1 MVYSVS
7 IQSGAQAPADPGARR
22 DAPTLVFQGFPLEG
36 EASLEDVSRAL
47 KVARRAV
54 AYTDSD
60 TDSDTDSTT
69 EPEAPPSPVE
79 DALEGFVK
87 VEELEPQAEWREDTA
102 RKDEDPEEKETTFVE
117 RAPPP
122 PPPRADAGTVDLVEE
137 VLQADAE
144 LTGEGQKDEPPRE
157 PPAEVPVPRKPA
169 RRTKTHGAAPPAAGL
184 GGKPRVVLQPPSTR
198 LRRRRASVSVNELA
212 SDPARAREVKPK
224 LLSRLPA
231 EPEPTEKESE
241 TPNPAE
247 DPPATPARGAK
258 RKRKAPRRRRKTEPS
273 RAAADPPPR
282 DAPVSRYAVSEPE
295 TDAPPAPSGGSPG
308 GPLAFAFARGSMPP
322 PPPPPPAPADP
333 AARAR
338 DALRHAKVLLD
349 EACISPAEYEA
360 VKRECLDRIL
370 WG

>member
-22 DAPTLVFQGFPLEG
+22 DAPKLVFQGFPLEG
-36 EASLEDVSRAL
+36 EASPEDVSEAWEL
-47 KVARRAV
+47 ARGAV
-54 AYTDSD
+54 ASPDAD

-87 VEELEPQAEWREDTA
+87 VEELVPQTEWRKDTA
-102 RKDEDPEEKETTFVE
+102 RKDEDPEEKETSFDE

-122 PPPRADAGTVDLVEE
+122 PPPRADAGTIDLVEE
-137 VLQADAE
+137 VLQVDAE
-144 LTGEGQKDEPPRE
+144 LPGEGQKDEAPRE

-169 RRTKTHGAAPPAAGL
+169 RRTKTHGAAPPDAGL
-184 GGKPRVVLQPPSTR
+184 GVKPRVVLEPPSTR
-198 LRRRRASVSVNELA
+198 SRRRRVSVLVNELA

-224 LLSRLPA
+224 RERRPA

-241 TPNPAE
+241 TPKPAE
-247 DPPATPARGAK
+247 DPPATPVRGAK
-258 RKRKAPRRRRKTEPS
+258 RKGKAPRRSRKSQPP
-273 RAAADPPPR
+273 RAAPDPAPR
-282 DAPVSRYAVSEPE
+282 DAPVSRYAISEPE

-308 GPLAFAFARGSMPP
+308 GPLAFASARGSMPP

-349 EACISPAEYEA
+349 EACISPAEYEG

>member
-69 EPEAPPSPVE
+69 EPEAPPSPAE

-87 VEELEPQAEWREDTA
+87 VEELEPQAEWGKDTA
-102 RKDEDPEEKETTFVE
+102 RKDEDPEEKETTCDE

-144 LTGEGQKDEPPRE
+144 LTGEGQKGEPPRE

-169 RRTKTHGAAPPAAGL
+169 RRTKTHGAAPPDAGL
-184 GGKPRVVLQPPSTR
+184 GGKPREVLQPPTTR

-224 LLSRLPA
+224 RERLPA

-258 RKRKAPRRRRKTEPS
+258 RTGKAPRRRRKTEPS
-273 RAAADPPPR
+273 RAAPDPPPR

-295 TDAPPAPSGGSPG
+295 TDASPAPSGGSPG
-308 GPLAFAFARGSMPP
+308 GALAFAFARGSMPP